1 MVVGALGFGKARDK
15 MTDEERAKQA
25 GEKVD
30 RAADWFELRQ
40 LAERLFVADYPVAS
54 SEHSAEAIA
63 RAAFMAAEDFIKEAN
78 KRAPK

>member
-1 MVVGALGFGKARDK
+1 
-15 MTDEERAKQA
+15 MTEEENERAKQA

-40 LAERLFVADYPVAS
+40 LAERLFVADYPVACVQN
-54 SEHSAEAIA
+54 SAEKIA
-63 RAAFMAAEDFIKEAN
+63 RAAFMAAEDFIREAN

>member
-1 MVVGALGFGKARDK
+1 
-15 MTDEERAKQA
+15 MTDAERAKQA

-30 RAADWFELRQ
+30 RAADWFDLRQ

-54 SEHSAEAIA
+54 QEYSSEAIA
-63 RAAFMAAEDFIKEAN
+63 RAAFMAAESFIAEAN

>member
-1 MVVGALGFGKARDK
+1 
-15 MTDEERAKQA
+15 MTDEQRAKQA

-54 SEHSAEAIA
+54 LENSAERIA
-63 RAAFMAAEDFIKEAN
+63 MAAFMAAEDFIKEAN